1 MIRTRPLGKALGAEI
16 LDFDLRQPI
25 DAATAKELRDVWHE
39 HQVIVFRDQ
48 DITAEDQRRLVA
60 ALGTLQPPKSKLER
74 KDADILYV
82 ANVKVGE
89 EKGVLP
95 DGEMQFHADQCYYEA
110 PARGAVLYAMEVPS
124 KGGNTCFADVYGAYE
139 TLPAE
144 LKQRVE
150 GLDVY
155 FVYDYE
161 SNVYRR
167 GAVGPNAPRYVHP
180 AVILHPDT
188 GRPLLFVNRL
198 MADHL
203 VGVPPEESDAMLE
216 TLFDHIENPERVY
229 EHVWRKGDVVIWDNF
244 ATLHARTDFDPK
256 ERRILRRMAIA
267 GARPQALR
275 ERRLAG

>member
-25 DAATAKELRDVWHE
+25 DPATAKELRDVWHE

-139 TLPAE
+139 TLPAD

-167 GAVGPNAPRYVHP
+167 GAVGPDAPRYVHP

-203 VGVPPEESDAMLE
+203 VGVPREESDAMLE
-216 TLFDHIENPERVY
+216 TLFDHIERPERVY